1 MRADLGLA
9 GLDDPVE
16 RRRIDIALFGQDRFE
31 RAHPQLH
38 VGQLG
43 HLLSVRV
50 LVGVIV
56 V

>member
-1 MRADLGLA
+1 MRPDLRLA
-9 GLDDPVE
+9 GLDNPVE
-16 RRRIDIALFGQDRFE
+16 HGRIDIALFGQDRFE

-43 HLLSVRV
+43 HFCVRV